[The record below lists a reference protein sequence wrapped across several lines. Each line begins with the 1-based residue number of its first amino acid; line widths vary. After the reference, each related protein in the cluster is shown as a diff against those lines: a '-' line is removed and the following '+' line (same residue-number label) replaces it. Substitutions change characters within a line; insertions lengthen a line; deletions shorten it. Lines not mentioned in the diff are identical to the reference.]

1 MTLSTTKKQACTLQ
15 AALLQLGDK
24 LPLEVPEEIL
34 QSVRTDVWADGYV
47 GRAKRRAN
55 SVQVPRLQI

>member
-1 MTLSTTKKQACTLQ
+1 MTLSPKKKRAYTFQ

-24 LPLEVPEEIL
+24 PQLEVPEEIL
-34 QSVRTDVWADGYV
+34 QSVGTDVWADGCL

-55 SVQVPRLQI
+55 SVLVPRLQI